1 MTRGYGGGERT
12 VNSGHSA
19 SGLSVHQSPHEIAG
33 LDRSGARTWTLF
45 CDWCAATDHSP
56 LPATPSTVAE
66 FLDDHRAA
74 VATQRRRVGVINT
87 AHRRR
92 GLTEPGRAVA
102 IRLALAQHHRPRLA
116 GIGDDIAT
124 IIDRLPRVGWPY
136 GLFGRRDAL
145 ILTLVAAGLTYA
157 DIAAVRRGDIGV
169 DGPDLV
175 IPGLHRITPELSG
188 NRTGS
193 DPVSVYRR
201 WAHVQSWLDR
211 SASISMLADIL
222 HPDRPPPPA
231 SGRPMRTLTAPQAD
245 EPLLVR
251 IDRWGYT
258 PWAPE
263 SLSAQSLSTLTR
275 AHLTGQPPV
284 HRPRIIR
291 TANDTD
297 EAVAQEITHDGADI
311 VLDNFYYE
319 HGVRARREAHTH
331 LANIDDRFDEIS
343 DRADELLRRLAD
355 IIDDP
360 DQEDDDA

>member
-1 MTRGYGGGERT
+1 MTAEP
-12 VNSGHSA
+12 SGIAFDRQWA
-19 SGLSVHQSPHEIAG
+19 SGLSAHQDLHEIAG
-33 LDRSGARTWTLF
+33 LDRSAARTWTLF

-56 LPATPSTVAE
+56 LPATPSVVAE
-66 FLDDHRAA
+66 FLGDHRAA
-74 VATQRRRVGVINT
+74 TATQRRRVGVINT

-102 IRLALAQHHRPRLA
+102 IRLALAQHPHSRLA
-116 GIGDDIAT
+116 GIGEDIAA
-124 IIDRLPRVGWPY
+124 IIERLPRVGWPY

-157 DIAAVRRGDIGV
+157 DIAAVRRGDISV

-175 IPGLHRITPELSG
+175 IPGLHRITPDISG
-188 NRTGS
+188 TDTGS

-211 SASISMLADIL
+211 PASISMLADFL
-222 HPDRPPPPA
+222 HPERPPPTA
-231 SGRPMRTLTAPQAD
+231 AGRPVRALTASHAG

-263 SLSAQSLSTLTR
+263 PLSAQSLSTLTR
-275 AHLTGQPPV
+275 AHLIGHPPV
-284 HRPRIIR
+284 HQPRITR
-291 TANDTD
+291 PASDSD
-297 EAVAQEITHDGADI
+297 GAVAEEITQDGADI
-311 VLDNFYYE
+311 VLDNSYYE
-319 HGVRARREAHTH
+319 HGIRARHQAHTR
-331 LANIDDRFDEIS
+331 LASIDDRFDEIS

-360 DQEDDDA
+360 EQEEDEEDEA